1 VNGQGKKP
9 ELMNETLITAILGD
23 ITTSILT
30 FNNPLLYPINVNV
43 DLISETNTFQV
54 SKLSKLM
61 FNYNF

>member
-1 VNGQGKKP
+1 MNGQGKKP

>member
-1 VNGQGKKP
+1 
-9 ELMNETLITAILGD
+9 MNETLITAILGD